1 MAAFSGVWRER
12 YGGFSI
18 PLFCFSICFVKHTF
32 RAMSRIGMVEST
44 QGIILLGKIASRDFL
59 QRLLEGSLCAHL
71 TNPGPTGE

>member
-1 MAAFSGVWRER
+1 
-12 YGGFSI
+12 
-18 PLFCFSICFVKHTF
+18 
-32 RAMSRIGMVEST
+32 MSRIGMVEST